1 MGVRELASAIKRV
14 VDERIKRE
22 ARAMRGTIQNGV
34 FQSGSK
40 SYPYKQAVEC
50 NTSSGSRVW
59 ALPSQNG
66 DAVIVG
72 A

>member
-1 MGVRELASAIKRV
+1 MSVRELASTIRQA

-22 ARAMRGTIQNGV
+22 ARAMRGTIQNGM
-34 FQSGSK
+34 FQCGSK
-40 SYPYKQAVEC
+40 SYPYKQAVDC

-59 ALPSQNG
+59 AQLSQNG